1 MLIGDAERN
10 RLVSELNEHY
20 VAGRLTLEDLR
31 RRVETVMSAVYLD
44 EARAALAELPAIAG
58 AAPVR
63 TGGRGDGSRAGWFRR
78 KGHAQV
84 SAPEP
89 GWERTDERF
98 RDPSSG
104 VIMRVWVD
112 PADHSRHYV
121 PDEVGRLRA
130 PGGRRPPG
138 GCPDGPRE
146 MGLVRESEV
155 TGERRE
161 VGFP

>member
-1 MLIGDAERN
+1 MGRVLIGDAERN

-31 RRVETVMSAVYLD
+31 RRAETVMSAVYLD

-58 AAPVR
+58 AAPAGA
-63 TGGRGDGSRAGWFRR
+63 TPASRSGWFRR

-84 SAPEP
+84 SAPAP
-89 GWERTDERF
+89 GWERTSERF

-121 PDEVGRLRA
+121 PDDEG
-130 PGGRRPPG
+130 
-138 GCPDGPRE
+138 
-146 MGLVRESEV
+146 
-155 TGERRE
+155 
-161 VGFP
+161 